1 MQFLLSVFQVIVRLR
16 ANKHLSSLGEFV
28 TDWRKGKFT
37 REHTS
42 KRLLL
47 LGIFFNLSIRVSALN
62 FSLAACV
69 AAVPF
74 PFPGGDGTRERKSG
88 RAKGHAWGEQKF
100 EEKWVSGEQ
109 ERGAQ
114 ISHSPAVSFPLRK
127 VLETSATQANLS

>member
-47 LGIFFNLSIRVSALN
+47 LGIFFYLSIRVSALN

-74 PFPGGDGTRERKSG
+74 PFPGGDGTSERKRV
-88 RAKGHAWGEQKF
+88 RAKEHACG
-100 EEKWVSGEQ
+100 EEKIGEKCYFSHPLPVSYL
-109 ERGAQ
+109 R
-114 ISHSPAVSFPLRK
+114 VSFWKRLLRG
-127 VLETSATQANLS
+127 LMLS